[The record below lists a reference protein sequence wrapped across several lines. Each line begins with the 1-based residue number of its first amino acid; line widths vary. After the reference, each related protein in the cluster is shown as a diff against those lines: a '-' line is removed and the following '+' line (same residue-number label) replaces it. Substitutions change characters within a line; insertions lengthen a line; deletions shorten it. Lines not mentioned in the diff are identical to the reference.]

1 VCPGYGAVMASAGL
15 AVLEVEI
22 VFHAELPSVE
32 QSSSSVVALLA
43 LVQVLAAGET
53 AKSRAPLNP
62 FPVTP
67 SPVLVGASSSASS

>member
-1 VCPGYGAVMASAGL
+1 MASAGL
-15 AVLEVEI
+15 AVLADVI
-22 VFHAELPSVE
+22 VFQAEFPAVE

-67 SPVLVGASSSASS
+67 SPVLVGAVSASS

>member
-1 VCPGYGAVMASAGL
+1 MASAGL
-15 AVLEVEI
+15 PVLADVM
-22 VFHAELPSVE
+22 VFQAEFPAVE

-67 SPVLVGASSSASS
+67 SPVLVGAVSTSS